1 MEIRPNS
8 FVSCFFLVGLLLFI
22 SKLLAVNLND
32 INQIESE
39 IEDLRT

>member
-1 MEIRPNS
+1 M
-8 FVSCFFLVGLLLFI
+8 VGLLLFS

-32 INQIESE
+32 VNQIESE